1 MNSSILHRDIPSQ
14 MIREWQRADAMT
26 ATAGLSDL
34 RSRFRGDVL
43 SPNDPAYDQAR
54 RVWNAMIDRRPALI
68 ARCAGAAD
76 VICALLFARD
86 SGMAVSVKGG
96 GHNVAGSAVCDAGV
110 MIDLSPMRGVRV
122 DAGARAVTA
131 QGGCTWRDLDH
142 EAHALGLATTVG
154 FSWICDHFW
163 FLAQLF
169 VEPNIQHKGLGRALL
184 GKALEQSEACNATNR
199 ALITF
204 AYSPFST
211 GLYAQHGVFPQ
222 IPLYRMSGP
231 SHVINSRL
239 GSSDCT
245 CLAIELA
252 APSIKVLGQIDQDVL
267 GFRRDKH
274 HSFSMQSHAARA
286 LLIRRAGRDIG
297 YAYIASDG
305 HIGPIALV
313 DASAGAK
320 AVTAVL
326 KRAVDMGTEQV
337 SMIVPGPAAG
347 CMAAAVAAGMRIGE
361 PLVLLS
367 SRPFGD
373 WRRYLPRD
381 PGYM

>member
-1 MNSSILHRDIPSQ
+1 
-14 MIREWQRADAMT
+14 
-26 ATAGLSDL
+26 
-34 RSRFRGDVL
+34 
-43 SPNDPAYDQAR
+43 
-54 RVWNAMIDRRPALI
+54 
-68 ARCAGAAD
+68 
-76 VICALLFARD
+76 
-86 SGMAVSVKGG
+86 
-96 GHNVAGSAVCDAGV
+96 
-110 MIDLSPMRGVRV
+110 
-122 DAGARAVTA
+122 
-131 QGGCTWRDLDH
+131 
-142 EAHALGLATTVG
+142 
-154 FSWICDHFW
+154 
-163 FLAQLF
+163 
-169 VEPNIQHKGLGRALL
+169 
-184 GKALEQSEACNATNR
+184 
-199 ALITF
+199 
-204 AYSPFST
+204 
-211 GLYAQHGVFPQ
+211 
-222 IPLYRMSGP
+222 
-231 SHVINSRL
+231 
-239 GSSDCT
+239 
-245 CLAIELA
+245 LAIELA